1 MSQVLVP
8 LADGFE
14 EIEAISVIDLL
25 RRSQI
30 EVTVAGVSGR
40 SAMGAHQIA
49 VQTDATLDEV
59 VERPFDMVVLPGG
72 MPGAQTLRENGQLAH
87 KIKAMNDEGKW
98 IAAICAAPMALAA
111 AGVLVGRRATSYP
124 GFLDEFEDVRQT
136 GAPVERDDRIIT
148 ARGPGAAMDF
158 ALTLIEVLAGKE
170 TRDTI
175 EAGLQRP

>member
-25 RRSQI
+25 RRAQI

-49 VQTDATLDEV
+49 VHTDATLDEV
-59 VERPFDMVVLPGG
+59 AERSFDMVVLPGG
-72 MPGAQTLRENGQLAH
+72 MPGAQTLRENGQLAT
-87 KIKAMNDEGKW
+87 KIKAMNEEGKW
-98 IAAICAAPMALAA
+98 IGAICAAPMALAA
-111 AGVLVGRRATSYP
+111 AGVLEGRRATCYP
-124 GFLDEFEDVRQT
+124 GFLDEFEDVQQT

-175 EAGLQRP
+175 ESGLQRP